1 MTTPY
6 CCEQVPDGGA
16 WPRYHRCRNRGVN
29 ERDGKRY
36 CNTHDPQKIAAKDA
50 KRQAAFNAEMD
61 ARIKKHRLA
70 DAAPDLLAACEAALP
85 EIGGHST
92 MYCNLRDSLC
102 TRCRL
107 RAQLRAAIEKA
118 KG

>member
-1 MTTPY
+1 MSANDA
-6 CCEQVPDGGA
+6 E
-16 WPRYHRCRNRGVN
+16 HRR
-29 ERDGKRY
+29 
-36 CNTHDPQKIAAKDA
+36 
-50 KRQAAFNAEMD
+50 AFAVGESLEN
-61 ARIKKHRLA
+61 
-70 DAAPDLLAACEAALP
+70 AAPDLLAACEAALP